1 MIMNDSALIGSK
13 LGKYAITE
21 EIGRGGM
28 GAVYKAYDA
37 TLDRHV
43 AIKVLAPHLVWQE
56 GFVERF
62 LREAR
67 AAARLQHPNIVTI
80 YDVGQEAGWYYYVM
94 EYLEGKTLN
103 ELTQEQQFLPP
114 ETVIS
119 LLQPMAAAL
128 DYAHHNGLV
137 HRDIKPGNIIVG
149 RAGRVSLTDF
159 GIARAM
165 QETRLTA
172 TGTTVGTPE
181 YMSPEQVR
189 GWAVDARS
197 DQYSL
202 AVVAYELLSGQVP
215 FKAESTLS
223 LMYKVVHE
231 TPPPIDQVRPEL
243 PVQVGEVLGMA
254 LAKEPGER
262 YPTVTDFVEA
272 LAQGLA
278 GRRVKAAPPPPIP
291 RDKEAPTVLAGA
303 AAATAAT
310 AGSQPRAPTAAPAAK
325 PSRPAAPPAE
335 PARERRGLPVWFWLL
350 AALTVLVLAIALVL
364 ALRGAGG
371 KATPTAAAIVTQV
384 VTSSPVEASPSP
396 SSQIAPSPTAT
407 HTPALSPVAPTT
419 TAPPTQALTTA
430 RPLPSPSQEATQ
442 APTST
447 PAYTST
453 PAPSATAAPSATPAA
468 THTPAPTKVPTARPP
483 TRTPTQEV
491 AQFQPPNLL
500 DPPDGQNFSFGDP
513 IVLNW
518 QSVGQLPSDGY
529 YEVVL
534 TYTPASAPSETWTD
548 ETPWTKDTSWT
559 LSEHDY
565 LPGLSADQ
573 RFRWAVRVMRKTG
586 QDAQGRPTGAPIS
599 EMSAVRMLIW
609 NRPWAGPGEPTSPP
623 P

>member
-1 MIMNDSALIGSK
+1 MNDRALIGSK
-13 LGKYAITE
+13 LGKYTITE

-114 ETVIS
+114 ETVLS

-159 GIARAM
+159 GIARAV

-231 TPPPIDQVRPEL
+231 PPPPIDQVRPEL
-243 PVQVGEVLGMA
+243 PRQVGEVLGKA
-254 LAKEPGER
+254 LAKEPGDR

-278 GRRVKAAPPPPIP
+278 GRRVEAAPLPPVP
-291 RDKEAPTVLAGA
+291 RDKKAPTVLTGA
-303 AAATAAT
+303 AAATA
-310 AGSQPRAPTAAPAAK
+310 GRQSLAPAAAPAAK
-325 PSRPAAPPAE
+325 PSRPAAPPAA
-335 PARERRGLPVWFWLL
+335 PARERRGVPIWLWLL

-364 ALRGAGG
+364 ALRGGG
-371 KATPTAAAIVTQV
+371 GRGTPTAAAIVTQV
-384 VTSSPVEASPSP
+384 VTSSPAEASPSP
-396 SSQIAPSPTAT
+396 SSQIPPSPTAT
-407 HTPALSPVAPTT
+407 HTPNPSPVAPTT
-419 TAPPTQALTTA
+419 TAPPTQGLSTA
-430 RPLPSPSQEATQ
+430 RPLPSPTQAATQ

-447 PAYTST
+447 PTHTLT
-453 PAPSATAAPSATPAA
+453 PAPSATAAASATPAA
-468 THTPAPTKVPTARPP
+468 TRTPEPTKVPTPRPP
-483 TRTPTQEV
+483 ASTPTQEA
-491 AQFQPPNLL
+491 AQFPPPNLL
-500 DPPDGQNFSFGDP
+500 DPPDGQNFSFSDP
-513 IVLNW
+513 IVLSW
-518 QSVGQLPSDGY
+518 QSVGQLPPDGY

-573 RFRWAVRVMRKTG
+573 RFHWAVRVMRRTG
-586 QDAQGRPTGAPIS
+586 QDAQGRPTGAPLSQI
-599 EMSAVRMLIW
+599 SAVRMLAW
-609 NRPWAGPGEPTSPP
+609 NRPSTGGPGAPTSPP